1 MDQSPPPTSARTTS
15 QTILSVVAVLGLL
28 YIFLIGISGLEAGI
42 GAFGEDF
49 AESVFD
55 KVNNPVAALFAA
67 MLATAL
73 VQSSSVTT
81 STIVGLVG
89 AGALSVTAA
98 VPMIM
103 GANIGTTITNTL
115 VSFGHVRQGQEFRRA
130 FSGAVVHDFFN
141 VLTVAVALPLELTT
155 GFLSKTATALTDL
168 FGETGNGGG
177 VAGESPI
184 RTAVGLPMELL
195 ERALADLSTAL
206 RGTVLLVIGV
216 VLIFVA
222 LGFITKLMRQMM
234 AGGIERSINR
244 ILERGAGLGGMAMGL
259 VVTMLVQSSS
269 ITTSILVPMLAAG
282 VLTLQTAYPITLGAN
297 LGTTITAIL
306 ASLAAAGP
314 EGLTIALVHTLF
326 NFFGIL
332 LFYPIPFMRAI
343 PIGLAQRAAGL
354 VQRGTRWVVAFVVVM
369 WVVVPVLGM
378 LLLS

>member
-1 MDQSPPPTSARTTS
+1 MDQSPPPTSDRTTS

-155 GFLSKTATALTDL
+155 GFLSKTATGLTDL

-326 NFFGIL
+326 NFLGIL
-332 LFYPIPFMRAI
+332 LFYPIPLMRAI

>member
-195 ERALADLSTAL
+195 DGALTDLSTAV
-206 RGTVLLVIGV
+206 RGTLLLVIGV

-244 ILERGAGLGGMAMGL
+244 ILERGAGLGGMAMGM

-269 ITTSILVPMLAAG
+269 ITTSILIPMLAAG

-332 LFYPIPFMRAI
+332 LFYPIPLMRAI

>member
-195 ERALADLSTAL
+195 DGALADLSTAV
-206 RGTVLLVIGV
+206 RGTLLLVIGV

-222 LGFITKLMRQMM
+222 LGFITKLMRQLM

-244 ILERGAGLGGMAMGL
+244 ILERGAGLGGMAMGM

-269 ITTSILVPMLAAG
+269 ITTSILIPMLAAG

-326 NFFGIL
+326 NFLGIL

-369 WVVVPVLGM
+369 WVVVPALGM

>member
-195 ERALADLSTAL
+195 DGALADLSTAV
-206 RGTVLLVIGV
+206 RGTLLLVIGV

-222 LGFITKLMRQMM
+222 LGFITKLMRQLM

-244 ILERGAGLGGMAMGL
+244 ILERGAGLGGMAMGM

-269 ITTSILVPMLAAG
+269 ITTSILIPMLAAG

-332 LFYPIPFMRAI
+332 LFYPIPFMRGI
-343 PIGLAQRAAGL
+343 PIGLAQRA
-354 VQRGTRWVVAFVVVM
+354 
-369 WVVVPVLGM
+369 
-378 LLLS
+378 

>member
-195 ERALADLSTAL
+195 DGALADLSTAV
-206 RGTVLLVIGV
+206 RGTLLLVIGV

-222 LGFITKLMRQMM
+222 LGFITKLMRQLM

-244 ILERGAGLGGMAMGL
+244 ILERGAGLGGMAMGM

-269 ITTSILVPMLAAG
+269 ITTSILIPMLAAG

-332 LFYPIPFMRAI
+332 LFYPIPLMRAI